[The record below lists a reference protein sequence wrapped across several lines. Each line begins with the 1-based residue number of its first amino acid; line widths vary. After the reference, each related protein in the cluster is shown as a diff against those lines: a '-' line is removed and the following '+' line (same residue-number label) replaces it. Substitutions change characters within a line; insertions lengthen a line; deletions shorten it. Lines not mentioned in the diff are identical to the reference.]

1 MTVIIVYDEHL
12 DSDFYSETFMTKLF
26 HLLSNT
32 AYVGSFSHPWN
43 VLTYIVQ

>member
-1 MTVIIVYDEHL
+1 MTVIIVYDEHF

-32 AYVGSFSHPWN
+32 ACVVRWVHLVTRGMF
-43 VLTYIVQ
+43 